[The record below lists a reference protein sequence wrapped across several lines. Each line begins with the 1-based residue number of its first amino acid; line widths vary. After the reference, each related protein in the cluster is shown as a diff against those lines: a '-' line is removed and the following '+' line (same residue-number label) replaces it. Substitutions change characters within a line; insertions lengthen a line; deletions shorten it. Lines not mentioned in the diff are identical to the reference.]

1 MLKFTGLCRNQ
12 ITKLYVSDVKFVM
25 HAYVCNVRN
34 SCMHGRL
41 AGLLDGWMDGW
52 RYVCVYMCVCV
63 CLSVCVRM
71 YVCMHALIHAE
82 TKRHVH
88 AH

>member
-41 AGLLDGWMDGW
+41 AGWMDGWMDGGTCVYIYICVCASLCV
-52 RYVCVYMCVCV
+52 YVC
-63 CLSVCVRM
+63 M
-71 YVCMHALIHAE
+71 YVCMH
-82 TKRHVH
+82 
-88 AH
+88 